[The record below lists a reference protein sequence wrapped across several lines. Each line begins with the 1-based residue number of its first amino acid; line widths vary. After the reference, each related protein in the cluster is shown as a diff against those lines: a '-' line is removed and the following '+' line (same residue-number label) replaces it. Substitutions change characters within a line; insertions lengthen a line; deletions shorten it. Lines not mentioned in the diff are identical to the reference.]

1 MTNVDTRDPPL
12 TLAGLSGWKRA
23 VALLLTALLVASWT
37 THITTSRVDKD
48 SAQSVLMAVN
58 LARTGVMSL
67 DEAPP
72 YTPSDYREPLPIA
85 VSAVGVRVIDAILG
99 PAETQAYFS
108 GERLRYLKFQNIL
121 WLGLVCVGV
130 FWAVNLATG
139 SAPFSFAGLLLAGVV
154 FSANSWAAGMLDDLY
169 TDLPGGAVLVL
180 ASSAFAAALTRRRA
194 RDCWIAG
201 LLFGALVLIKA
212 AVLYVFVGLIGLLG
226 CVFLLYRSR
235 VELRSALQSL
245 GLISLGLLVVVLPW
259 MTRNW
264 VAVGSFQVAQR
275 GGVVLMVRAVKD
287 LMTPEEY
294 LGSFYVWAP
303 GKLREPVGRL
313 LGFGPQDL
321 QRGGRLQHL
330 NRSSDSNFAE
340 DDIRAEQQGRPDQA
354 IAYYRKGRAERIR
367 LQRELAAAHTPH
379 ADVAADRL
387 LQKEAMG
394 IIMAHPLKHLAAT
407 IPFLWR
413 GATFAFPMLLVGMVV
428 ALHRRRYDCALL
440 ALPALGL
447 ILFYALLSH
456 FISRY
461 SLPVRP
467 VLVALAVIA
476 AKSLWDMGRARFAPS
491 RH

>member
-58 LARTGVMSL
+58 LAHTGVMSL

-180 ASSAFAAALTRRRA
+180 ASRRFCRSAHAAQGARLLDCRPLVRRPRSDQG
-194 RDCWIAG
+194 RGLICLRGPHRTAG
-201 LLFGALVLIKA
+201 LRFPAVPVQGGTSVRPAESGTYIFGSAGRGA
-212 AVLYVFVGLIGLLG
+212 AVDDAQLGGRGLLPG
-226 CVFLLYRSR
+226 GP
-235 VELRSALQSL
+235 A
-245 GLISLGLLVVVLPW
+245 
-259 MTRNW
+259 
-264 VAVGSFQVAQR
+264 

-287 LMTPEEY
+287 LMTPKEY

-303 GKLREPVGRL
+303 EKLREPVGRL

-394 IIMAHPLKHLAAT
+394 IIRAHPLKHLAAT

-428 ALHRRRYDCALL
+428 TLNRRRYDCALL